1 MIFLLMLDHVLLLV
15 IVMLFVGVFV
25 SFVGLIVVAF
35 AQLTQALQSDIF
47 NIETDD
53 EELF

>member
-1 MIFLLMLDHVLLLV
+1 MKKWISLSVLG
-15 IVMLFVGVFV
+15 IFV

-47 NIETDD
+47 DIETED

>member
-1 MIFLLMLDHVLLLV
+1 MRKWISLSVLG
-15 IVMLFVGVFV
+15 IFV
-25 SFVGLIVVAF
+25 SFVGLIVVVF
-35 AQLTQALQSDIF
+35 AQLTQALESDIF